1 MTSELQLLVQKLC
14 RVCGGAVSQ
23 FQTSTKFEL
32 KDALLNCM
40 KIDIRTDQARI
51 IYSSPPS
58 RHQPN
63 TLFRQVYRVV
73 SVRRVPIS

>member
-40 KIDIRTDQARI
+40 KIDIRTDQVGLTGTRLLLI
-51 IYSSPPS
+51 SS
-58 RHQPN
+58 N
-63 TLFRQVYRVV
+63 VLFRSDYRVV
-73 SVRRVPIS
+73 SVRRAPIS